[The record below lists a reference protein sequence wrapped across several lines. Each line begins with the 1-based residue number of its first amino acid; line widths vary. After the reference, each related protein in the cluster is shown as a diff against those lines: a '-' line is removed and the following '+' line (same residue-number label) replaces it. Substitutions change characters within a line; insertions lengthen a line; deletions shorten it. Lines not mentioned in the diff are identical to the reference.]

1 MEVEDRRE
9 YNTVSTDQK
18 KWIKKARNRR
28 ANIGTLKDNIIW
40 KHQNLQSSVREMKK
54 KSYKP
59 LFIRYDL
66 LLVLFT
72 NEIF

>member
-40 KHQNLQSSVREMKK
+40 KYQNLQSSVIEMKK
-54 KSYKP
+54 KVIKP

-66 LLVLFT
+66 LLVLFI

>member
-54 KSYKP
+54 KK
-59 LFIRYDL
+59 L
-66 LLVLFT
+66 
-72 NEIF
+72 